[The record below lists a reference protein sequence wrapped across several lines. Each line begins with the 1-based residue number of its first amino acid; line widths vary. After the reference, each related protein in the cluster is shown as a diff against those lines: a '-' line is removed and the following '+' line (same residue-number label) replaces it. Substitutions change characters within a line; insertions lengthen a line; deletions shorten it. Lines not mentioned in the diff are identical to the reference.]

1 MTAKPQNRV
10 FGKQKR
16 QHTIIVAS
24 GDSVR
29 HMTVRPW
36 MTVLAVCL
44 VGVFSIGY
52 LLATSYLV
60 LRDDLIGATIARQA
74 RMQYDYEDRIAA
86 LRAQVDRVTSRQL
99 LDQQVVEE
107 KVDKLMKQ
115 QQALSSRHGKLDTL
129 LDRAENSG
137 LMSKDAPSGASAA
150 AAKGDDADKGDHAE
164 LTGGLKSIEKLL
176 SSGRPAD
183 ATPDNSTLAYVPAPE
198 TVADRAD
205 RVFSKVTLSLKHIEQ
220 DQLARVRHLTNGA
233 SETADDIQSIM
244 QNVGVKVPTAT
255 ASAEIKGDDPANDDG
270 GVGGPYVA
278 PEKVDQFDQS
288 MADLDTA
295 LTRLE
300 TIRSAAESLPFR
312 NPAPGKLITSPFG
325 NRKDPFFGKLALHT
339 GTDFHFNPGE
349 KVKATA
355 AGRIVS
361 AAWAGGYGNMVE
373 IDHGDGVSTRYGHM
387 AEILVRPGDM
397 VKTGDTIGLA
407 GSTGRS
413 TGTHLHYEVR
423 ENGHP
428 IDPMYFINAGTKLA
442 SYMSGLGTISPRE
455 L

>member
-1 MTAKPQNRV
+1 VTAKPQNRV
-10 FGKQKR
+10 FGKQQR
-16 QHTIIVAS
+16 HHTIILAS
-24 GDSVR
+24 GDTVR

-36 MTVLAVCL
+36 MAAFAVCL
-44 VGVFSIGY
+44 VGIFSIGY

-60 LRDDLIGATIARQA
+60 LRDDLIGATMARQA

-107 KVDKLMKQ
+107 KVDKLIEQ
-115 QQALSSRHGKLDTL
+115 QQQLSSRNGKLSTL

-137 LMSKDAPSGASAA
+137 LTDKSAHPDANIAA
-150 AAKGDDADKGDHAE
+150 PKNEHAQ
-164 LTGGLKSIEKLL
+164 LTSPKAIEKLL
-176 SSGRPAD
+176 LGGKPAD

-198 TVADRAD
+198 TMADRAD

-220 DQLARVRHLTNGA
+220 DQLSRIRNLTADA
-233 SETADDIQSIM
+233 SETASEIQSIM
-244 QNVGVKVPTAT
+244 QNVGVKVPTEVAAST
-255 ASAEIKGDDPANDDG
+255 AGDADG
-270 GVGGPYVA
+270 GIGGPYVP
-278 PEKVDQFDQS
+278 PENVDQFEQS

-295 LTRLE
+295 LTHLE
-300 TIRSAAESLPFR
+300 TVRGAAESLPFR

-325 NRKDPFFGKLALHT
+325 NRKDPFFGTLALHT
-339 GTDFHFNPGE
+339 GTDFHFSPGE
-349 KVKATA
+349 KIKATA
-355 AGRIVS
+355 PGKVVS
-361 AAWAGGYGNMVE
+361 AGWTGGYGNMVE
-373 IDHGDGVSTRYGHM
+373 IDHGDGISTRYGHM
-387 AEILVRPGDM
+387 EQVLVKVGDK
-397 VKTGDTIGLA
+397 VATGDAIGLA

-442 SYMSGLGTISPRE
+442 SYVSGLGAI
-455 L
+455 

>member
-1 MTAKPQNRV
+1 MTTKPQNRV

-16 QHTIIVAS
+16 CHTIIVAS

-36 MTVLAVCL
+36 MAAFAVCL
-44 VGVFSIGY
+44 VGIFSIGY

-60 LRDDLIGATIARQA
+60 LRDDLIGATMARQA

-99 LDQQVVEE
+99 LDQQVVEK
-107 KVDKLMKQ
+107 KVDKLMEQ
-115 QQALSSRHGKLDTL
+115 QQALSSRHGKLDAL

-137 LMSKDAPSGASAA
+137 LMDNKGANAA
-150 AAKGDDADKGDHAE
+150 TTGNRADKGDHAE
-164 LTGGLKSIEKLL
+164 LTGGLKAIETLL
-176 SSGRPAD
+176 SSGKPAD

-205 RVFSKVTLSLKHIEQ
+205 RVFSRVTLSLKHIEQ
-220 DQLARVRHLTNGA
+220 DQLTRVQRLTTGA
-233 SETADDIQSIM
+233 ADTADSIQSIM
-244 QNVGVKVPTAT
+244 QNVGIKVPTVT
-255 ASAEIKGDDPANDDG
+255 ASVASKDADPANDDE

-278 PEKVDQFDQS
+278 PENVDQFEQS

-300 TIRSAAESLPFR
+300 AVRGAAESLPFR

-325 NRKDPFFGKLALHT
+325 NRKDPFLGKLALHT
-339 GTDFHFNPGE
+339 GTDFHFSPGE
-349 KVKATA
+349 RVRATA
-355 AGRIVS
+355 PGKVVS
-361 AAWAGGYGNMVE
+361 AGWTGGYGNMVE
-373 IDHGDGVSTRYGHM
+373 IDHGDGISTRYGHM
-387 AEILVRPGDM
+387 EELLVKAGDT
-397 VKTGDTIGLA
+397 VKTGDAVGLA

-428 IDPMYFINAGTKLA
+428 IDPMYFINAGMKLA
-442 SYMSGLGTISPRE
+442 SYINGIGAISARE